1 MYWIRRLYLAFKASR
16 DFDSVMKHLYPLNEQ
31 RFKVA
36 ITKDQINILYPCA
49 WVGIL
54 NAGEIERK

>member
-1 MYWIRRLYLAFKASR
+1 MDWIRRLYSAFKASR
-16 DFDSVMKHLYPLNEQ
+16 DFDIAMKSLYPLNEQ

-36 ITKDQINILYPCA
+36 ITKDQINILYRCA